1 MDKLEKHIK
10 QKLEKREITPS
21 PRAWDRISEGLG
33 TETRKSAN
41 KTYWWMVAAGF
52 AALVVLSLGI
62 LINNEDPLEGSGNSV
77 LVEGKN
83 TTVNESENQLGTL
96 PENKA
101 TVSVREERAAIES
114 EVPESGM
121 AIKEITHQNQN
132 TTDELVALKE
142 TPQEKVL
149 EVPLKDKIIEDKLEE
164 VLAQVNDMENNAI
177 TVSDAEIDS
186 LLMVAQRELLATKV
200 FKEDGKV
207 DAVALL
213 NEVEMELYDD
223 ARNPLF
229 IKLREGFFKLRTAV
243 ADRNN

>member
-1 MDKLEKHIK
+1 MEKHIK
-10 QKLEKREITPS
+10 QKLEKREIAPS
-21 PRAWDRISEGLG
+21 PRAWNRISEGLG
-33 TETRKSAN
+33 TETRTSAN
-41 KTYWWMVAAGF
+41 KIYWWMVAAGF
-52 AALVVLSLGI
+52 AALIVLSVGI
-62 LINNEDPLEGSGNSV
+62 LINNKEPLEGGGNSI

-83 TTVNESENQLGTL
+83 TTVNDSENELGTP

-101 TVSVREERAAIES
+101 IVSLGEEKPAIES
-114 EVPESGM
+114 KVPESGM
-121 AIKEITHQNQN
+121 AIKEISHQNNN

-229 IKLREGFFKLRTAV
+229 IKLKEGFFKLRTAV

>member
-1 MDKLEKHIK
+1 MEKHIK

-21 PRAWDRISEGLG
+21 PRAWNRISEGLG

-41 KTYWWMVAAGF
+41 KIYWWMVAAGF

-62 LINNEDPLEGSGNSV
+62 LINNKGPLEGSGNSV

-83 TTVNESENQLGTL
+83 TTVNDSENQLGAP

-101 TVSVREERAAIES
+101 IVSVGEERAAIEI

-177 TVSDAEIDS
+177 TVSDEEIDS
-186 LLMVAQRELLATKV
+186 LLMVAQRELLTTKV

-229 IKLREGFFKLRTAV
+229 IKLKEGFFKLRTAV